1 MDTFK
6 LKILAIA
13 AMLIDN
19 IGIIFFSGTNHY
31 WLYLVC
37 RSIGRLAFPIF
48 AFLITEGFLHTKDI
62 KKYLKRLFIFA
73 VISEIPF
80 DLAFYKY
87 YFKMDVFTEIGSIC
101 KDITY
106 SNAVLNRLN
115 EHQNVFF
122 TLFLGLALLVLF
134 DMVEKKFNKN
144 TFIDLLIA
152 NSLDAALTVAF
163 CALAILMH
171 TDYSIAGILII
182 TAFYLFKDSK
192 LLMTISLFLISV
204 SLLSNFAGYSQ
215 NKDILSIISILATF
229 AMVPIAFYNGE
240 KGKDV
245 KYLFYAFY
253 PVHLLCLFMLGAL
266 IQVF

>member
-6 LKILAIA
+6 LKILAIT
-13 AMLIDN
+13 AMLIDH

-31 WLYLVC
+31 WIYLAC

-62 KKYLKRLFIFA
+62 KKYLKRLFVFA

-87 YFKMDVFTEIGSIC
+87 NFKMDVLKDIGSIS

-115 EHQNVFF
+115 QHQNVFF

-144 TFIDLLIA
+144 TFMDLLIA

-163 CALAILMH
+163 CALAILFH

-182 TAFYLFKDSK
+182 TAFYLFKNSK
-192 LLMTISLFLISV
+192 ILMAFSLFLIAG
-204 SLLSNFAGYSQ
+204 SLLCNFAGYSQ
-215 NKDILSIISILATF
+215 NKDLLSIISILAVF
-229 AMVPIAFYNGE
+229 AMIPIAFYNGK
-240 KGKDV
+240 KGKNV
-245 KYLFYAFY
+245 KYFFYAFY
-253 PVHLLCLFMLGAL
+253 PVHLLCLFMFGVLL
-266 IQVF
+266 QVC